1 MVRRFTTFLHRQR
14 LAALMAG
21 AALAVLPAPSHAQA
35 PAPSAGYRNHA
46 ALTSAIDSLRR
57 AYPRLVEV
65 STIATSPGGRA
76 VHAIRLGSGAN
87 VDARPA
93 LLILANA
100 HGPHVVGSEIAIGT
114 LQRLAR
120 GYGSDQAVTAL
131 LDKSTIYVIPRIN
144 PDAAEAFFRRPSGE
158 RTLSDGTRDMDN
170 DGAMNEDGPD
180 DVNGDGMITM
190 MRILDPAGD
199 WRPDPTDP
207 FLMRRADA
215 VKGET
220 GGWRVVAE
228 DRDNDQDLQ
237 FGEDPAGGVDLNKN
251 FAHDFTFF
259 GDGGDHP
266 MSAPEVRGVAEFVS
280 AHGNIAA
287 AYVLGPQD
295 NLMDPWRN
303 RPQAG
308 GPPQGT
314 SAGGPFTSILRQ
326 DESYYVELSDRFKK
340 STGLTRTPPAAAL
353 GGDAATW
360 MYYHMGR
367 LSFGSRGWWIPDAP
381 RDSAAGGR
389 AGGQAGGA
397 AGADP
402 LAQERN
408 AMKWLQ
414 ANNPSAVVPWTAVQ
428 HPDFPG
434 QTVEVGGFR
443 PYALLNPPAALLG
456 DVVAKQATFIQE
468 LAGLLPSIALRE
480 VKVTALGQGTYRITA
495 QIANTGYLPTLSA
508 IGGRARWPRQIRVD
522 LKTGAG
528 QAIVGGRGMQQVGAI
543 VGSGRSTE
551 LSWVVTGSAGSTVTL
566 TAESPVAGSAS
577 TTITLR

>member
-1 MVRRFTTFLHRQR
+1 MVRGKAPTLS
-14 LAALMAG
+14 LG
-21 AALAVLPAPSHAQA
+21 ALAGLLLLAPPLLAQA

-65 STIATSPGGRA
+65 STIATSPGGRS
-76 VHAIRLGSGAN
+76 VQAIRLGSGTN
-87 VDARPA
+87 VDSRPA

-100 HGPHVVGSEIAIGT
+100 YGPHVVGSEIAIGT
-114 LQRLAR
+114 LQRMAR
-120 GYGSDQAVTAL
+120 AYGTDQAVTAL

-170 DGAMNEDGPD
+170 DGATNEDGPD

-190 MRILDPAGD
+190 MRIMDPAGD

-220 GGWRVVAE
+220 GGWRVMTE
-228 DRDNDQDLQ
+228 DLDNDKDMA

-266 MSAPEVRGVAEFVS
+266 MSSPEVRGVAEFVS

-303 RPQAG
+303 RPAAG

-326 DESYYVELSDRFKK
+326 DESYYVEISDRFKK
-340 STGLTRTPPAAAL
+340 STGLTRTPPSATL

-381 RDSAAGGR
+381 RDSAAAGR
-389 AGGQAGGA
+389 AGGQTGGPA
-397 AGADP
+397 AADP

-414 ANNPSAVVPWTAVQ
+414 ANVPGAVVPWTAVQ

-434 QTVEVGGFR
+434 QTVEVGGIR
-443 PYALLNPPAALLG
+443 PYALLNPPSSMLG
-456 DVVAKQATFIQE
+456 DVVSKQATFIQE
-468 LAGLLPSIALRE
+468 LAGLLPSISLRE

-522 LKTGAG
+522 LKTGNG
-528 QAIVGGRGMQQVGAI
+528 QTIVGGRGMQQIGAI
-543 VGSGRSTE
+543 AGSGRSTE

>member
-1 MVRRFTTFLHRQR
+1 MVRRFTTLLHRQR
-14 LAALMAG
+14 LAVLLAG
-21 AALAVLPAPSHAQA
+21 AALVALPAPSHAQG
-35 PAPSAGYRNHA
+35 PSAGYRNHA

-57 AYPRLVEV
+57 AYPRLVDV
-65 STIATSPGGRA
+65 STIATSPGGRS
-76 VHAIRLGSGAN
+76 VQAIRLGSGAN
-87 VDARPA
+87 VDSRPA
-93 LLILANA
+93 LLVLANA
-100 HGPHVVGSEIAIGT
+100 YGPHVVGSEIAIGT

-120 GYGSDQAVTAL
+120 GYGSDPAVTAL

-144 PDAAEAFFRRPSGE
+144 PDAAEAFFGRPGFE
-158 RTLSDGTRDMDN
+158 RTLTNGTRDMDN
-170 DGAMNEDGPD
+170 DGTMNEDGPD
-180 DVNGDGMITM
+180 DLNADGMITM
-190 MRILDPAGD
+190 MRIMDPAGD

-207 FLMRRADA
+207 LLMRRAD
-215 VKGET
+215 VIKGET
-220 GGWRVVAE
+220 GGWRVMTE
-228 DRDNDQDLQ
+228 DRDNDNDGA

-251 FAHDFTFF
+251 FAHEFSFF

-266 MSAPEVRGVAEFVS
+266 MSAPEVRGVAEYVV

-295 NLMDPWRN
+295 NTMEPWRN
-303 RPQAG
+303 RPAAG

-340 STGLTRTPPAAAL
+340 ATGLTRNPPPAAQ
-353 GGDAATW
+353 GGDAASW

-367 LSFGSRGWWIPDAP
+367 LSFASRGWWVPDAP

-389 AGGQAGGA
+389 AGGQAGGP
-397 AGADP
+397 DP

-408 AMKWLQ
+408 ALKWLQ
-414 ANNPSAVVPWTAVQ
+414 ANDPSAVVPWTAIQ

-434 QTVEVGGFR
+434 QTVEVGGIR
-443 PYALLNPPAALLG
+443 PYATMNPPRALL
-456 DVVAKQATFIQE
+456 DSVVTKQARFITE
-468 LAGLLPSIALRE
+468 LAGLLPSISLRE

-522 LKTGAG
+522 LKTGTG
-528 QAIVGGRGMQQVGAI
+528 QTTVGGRGMQQVGAI
-543 VGSGRSTE
+543 AGSGRSTE